1 MVRRLCLAFAVSLL
15 CGLNGGWGEE
25 RRMEN
30 FEEKILQDMP
40 QDVVDFVLRVDG
52 CIHWQ
57 GERPYDEDRA
67 ADILSAVHE
76 LQCRKLPQ
84 DHAGLSGKY
93 SGRAKIR
100 DTLNQLTEF
109 LKVPSHG
116 PIAVDGL
123 RDGMPPDVADAVL
136 RADRC
141 RYWKITLDQRRPEDD
156 LDDAAET
163 IPEPLRCKDLPT
175 DLAWLSEQYASDGAV
190 MTTLKH
196 LREHYLR

>member
-40 QDVVDFVLRVDG
+40 QDIVDVVR
-52 CIHWQ
+52 
-57 GERPYDEDRA
+57 
-67 ADILSAVHE
+67 
-76 LQCRKLPQ
+76 
-84 DHAGLSGKY
+84 
-93 SGRAKIR
+93 
-100 DTLNQLTEF
+100 
-109 LKVPSHG
+109 
-116 PIAVDGL
+116 
-123 RDGMPPDVADAVL
+123 

-141 RYWKITLDQRRPEDD
+141 QYWKILLDMRRPRDD
-156 LDDAAET
+156 EQDKIAKT
-163 IPEPLRCKDLPT
+163 VMQQLRCQDLPT